1 MSLGVLCRVAKWPAH
16 HSTVVPLQVC
26 SPNVVTQFARIAHE
40 SGFLFVYHIIASNN
54 RTSAAPSGAYT
65 SALPSGGSLTS
76 SVQQHAFLAA
86 NGKLPA
92 PQPRQERDATR
103 PEAVEE
109 ADLDSFFPFDPFR
122 LPTSAKYIDA
132 IYRSWEGPEDS
143 DSDDDDD
150 DDDDED
156 EEEDERAD
164 TFSTEPINAIPGK
177 RRRMRLSAGDG
188 VNGEGDVAELGRSFE
203 QGLSMSVSPGLG
215 VAGRMGVVA

>member
-1 MSLGVLCRVAKWPAH
+1 M
-16 HSTVVPLQVC
+16 QVC

-54 RTSAAPSGAYT
+54 RTSSASTPLAT
-65 SALPSGGSLTS
+65 SLPPGGSLTS
-76 SVQQHAFLAA
+76 SVHQHAFLSA

-92 PQPRQERDATR
+92 PQPRQDRDATR

-132 IYRSWEGPEDS
+132 IYRSWEGPEES

-150 DDDDED
+150 EDDD
-156 EEEDERAD
+156 DERAD

-177 RRRMRLSAGDG
+177 RRRTRLSAGGAAD
-188 VNGEGDVAELGRSFE
+188 GEGDVAELGRSFE

>member
-1 MSLGVLCRVAKWPAH
+1 VGGPRFAKLTSYVLSPL
-16 HSTVVPLQVC
+16 LQVC

-54 RTSAAPSGAYT
+54 RTSAAPSSFSSSLPPGGNLTT
-65 SALPSGGSLTS
+65 S
-76 SVQQHAFLAA
+76 VHQHAFLSA

-150 DDDDED
+150 DEEED
-156 EEEDERAD
+156 EDERAD

-177 RRRMRLSAGDG
+177 RRRMRLSAGADA
-188 VNGEGDVAELGRSFE
+188 EGDVAELGRSFE

-215 VAGRMGVVA
+215 IAGRMGVVA